1 MAIDDDGGRQVMAI
15 PYLTLTLWVRWAN
28 KVLTDITLISTS
40 WGKRFSYN
48 RSKQSRWLSWRY
60 YLIDITEFCLKYSS
74 ILSSSHKDGGWAGPH
89 KCVHKL
95 LHLIFFSETTGSIG
109 TKLGMNVQWMVPY
122 KIYVFFVDQKYTKD
136 TRGPKGVKK
145 GVSIYMDINYLLFI
159 CFYEDF
165 FKENPFRNIHNVIM

>member
-1 MAIDDDGGRQVMAI
+1 
-15 PYLTLTLWVRWAN
+15 
-28 KVLTDITLISTS
+28 
-40 WGKRFSYN
+40 
-48 RSKQSRWLSWRY
+48 
-60 YLIDITEFCLKYSS
+60 
-74 ILSSSHKDGGWAGPH
+74 
-89 KCVHKL
+89 
-95 LHLIFFSETTGSIG
+95 
-109 TKLGMNVQWMVPY
+109 MNVQWMVPY

>member
-40 WGKRFSYN
+40 WRKRFSYN

-89 KCVHKL
+89 KWNNLRPVFILSSSHKDGGWAGP
-95 LHLIFFSETTGSIG
+95 H
-109 TKLGMNVQWMVPY
+109 KWNNLGPLF
-122 KIYVFFVDQKYTKD
+122 ILSSSHKD
-136 TRGPKGVKK
+136 GGWAGPHKWNNLGPLFILSSSHKDGGWAGPHK
-145 GVSIYMDINYLLFI
+145 WNNLGLLFI
-159 CFYEDF
+159 
-165 FKENPFRNIHNVIM
+165 